1 MHNILSLLIELQNLD
16 LKIDKII
23 IDKKT
28 LLSKI
33 EELKEK
39 ITGIKKDLKD
49 RKEESREIKK
59 KRREREER
67 VEEIDIL
74 LSKHEEE
81 KYKVKS
87 QDEFNALDKEITRL
101 EKEKEEIEDV
111 ILELMEREE
120 ELITE
125 LPLYEKEKERERE
138 TSEEKKNAS
147 QKDLDELIHQE
158 EILKNEREKLI
169 SQLDGNFLNQ
179 YDKLRK
185 NKGGIAVSCI
195 VKGVCEGCNIKVS
208 TSLINEVSQGERII
222 HCENCNRILYDSESL
237 QG

>member
-1 MHNILSLLIELQNLD
+1 MHNTLSLLIKLQDLD
-16 LKIDKII
+16 FKIDKII

-59 KRREREER
+59 KRRKREER

-87 QDEFNALDKEITRL
+87 QDEFNALDKEITQL
-101 EKEKEEIEDV
+101 EKEKKEIEDV

-120 ELITE
+120 ELVTE
-125 LPLYEKEKERERE
+125 LPLYGKEKEQEKE
-138 TSEEKKNAS
+138 MFEEKRNAS
-147 QKDLDELIHQE
+147 QKDLDELIQRE

-169 SQLDGNFLNQ
+169 SQLDSNFLNQ
-179 YDKLRK
+179 YDKIRK
-185 NKGGIAVSCI
+185 SKGGLAVSRI
-195 VKGVCEGCNIKVS
+195 IKGVCEGCNVKVS
-208 TSLINEVSQGERII
+208 TSLINEVKQGKRIVY
-222 HCENCNRILYDSESL
+222 CENCNRILYDPEMI
-237 QG
+237 

>member
-1 MHNILSLLIELQNLD
+1 MHNTLSLLIKLQNLD

-28 LLSKI
+28 LLSII

-39 ITGIKKDLKD
+39 IAGIKKDLKD
-49 RKEESREIKK
+49 RKDESKEIKK

-101 EKEKEEIEDV
+101 EKEKKEVEDV

-120 ELITE
+120 ELVTG

-138 TSEEKKNAS
+138 MSEEKKNAS
-147 QKDLDELIHQE
+147 EKHLDELIHQE

-169 SQLDGNFLNQ
+169 SQLGSNFLNQ
-179 YDKLRK
+179 YDKIRK
-185 NKGGIAVSCI
+185 SKGGLAVSRI
-195 VKGVCEGCNIKVS
+195 IKGVCEGCNVKVS
-208 TSLINEVSQGERII
+208 TSLINEVSQGKRII
-222 HCENCNRILYDSESL
+222 YCENCNRILYDSEKI
-237 QG
+237 GV